1 MPSENQGEYSSEIVR
16 GAPGK
21 IHETESRERVCSDSG
36 QSISK
41 ILVLIII
48 CSEILAAAPGLPW
61 KVAKR
66 LKDLRFIEED
76 LAKNDVQEQMSNVQA
91 IIAAYTSGE
100 LKWKRGTCTFW
111 SNGRMVWGPG
121 KFDWKTFSDVNK
133 AHQGHKSFWVEEVG
147 ESIQDLSIVMNLA
160 NGLPVF

>member
-1 MPSENQGEYSSEIVR
+1 MPFENQGEHSSKIVR
-16 GAPGK
+16 RALGE
-21 IHETESRERVCSDSG
+21 IYETQGRERVCSGSG
-36 QSISK
+36 QPIFN
-41 ILVLIII
+41 ILVLIVIHSAII
-48 CSEILAAAPGLPW
+48 ADAPGLPW

-100 LKWKRGTCTFW
+100 LKWKRGTCTFR

-121 KFDWKTFSDVNK
+121 KFYWKTFSDVNK
-133 AHQGHKSFWVEEVG
+133 AHEGHKSFWVEEV
-147 ESIQDLSIVMNLA
+147 SLSKTC
-160 NGLPVF
+160 PQS